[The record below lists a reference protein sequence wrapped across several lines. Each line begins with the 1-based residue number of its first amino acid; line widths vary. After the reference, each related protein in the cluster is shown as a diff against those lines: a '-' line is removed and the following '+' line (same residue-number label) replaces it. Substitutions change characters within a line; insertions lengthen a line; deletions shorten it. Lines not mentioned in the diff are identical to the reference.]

1 MTKGRAVPT
10 RPVRLR
16 APHRPPRTLG
26 AEEVTALLGACDH
39 VRDRFVLAVLSE
51 TGMRIGQALGLRHA
65 DVITRERGLRIVPR
79 DDNANGARAKTRSE
93 HDLPIS
99 TPLARLYSL
108 TRH

>member
-1 MTKGRAVPT
+1 
-10 RPVRLR
+10 
-16 APHRPPRTLG
+16 
-26 AEEVTALLGACDH
+26 